1 MTAKKGTIMS
11 LSIDLDIQDRMK
23 AVAKKRNI
31 SVSKLVRDMAEKNLP
46 VNEDEEFD
54 TVIFKIPKN
63 VVSDSAAL
71 KTWLS
76 VRVDAVVKALASS

>member
-11 LSIDLDIQDRMK
+11 LSIDLDIQERMK

-31 SVSKLVRDMAEKNLP
+31 SVSKLIRDMAEKNLP
-46 VNEDEEFD
+46 ANDDEEFD

-63 VVSDSAAL
+63 IVSDPNVL
-71 KTWLS
+71 KNCLS
-76 VRVDAVVKALASS
+76 LRLDAVVKALANS

>member
-31 SVSKLVRDMAEKNLP
+31 SVSKLIRDMAEKNLP
-46 VNEDEEFD
+46 ANDDEEFD

-63 VVSDSAAL
+63 IVSDPNVL
-71 KTWLS
+71 KNWLS
-76 VRVDAVVKALASS
+76 LRLDAVVKALANS

>member
-46 VNEDEEFD
+46 ANEDEEFD

-63 VVSDSAAL
+63 VVSDASAL
-71 KTWLS
+71 KNWLS